1 MIPEM
6 IQELLQMMEKDTAIN
21 AARELRC
28 KDVHPAAK
36 LCNILNGNIAS
47 AIESI
52 DSTTIL
58 KDISANLRDLHKQ
71 ITSVIA
77 DVKGTCEAKIR
88 ELENNKKRF
97 ESMSRED
104 MIARIKEL
112 EAKEANN

>member
-52 DSTTIL
+52 DSITML

-71 ITSVIA
+71 ITNAIANINSVCV
-77 DVKGTCEAKIR
+77 DKIR
-88 ELENNKKRF
+88 ELENDKNRF